1 VFLNLVVNA
10 AQAVG
15 EAGHIRLVTG
25 RESTDGLDWGVV
37 HVEDDGPGIPTEL
50 LDRIFDPFFTTKP
63 AGEGCGLGL
72 AISYQIVRKHG
83 GDLAVRSR
91 PGQGTCF
98 TVRLPAQEDVPAAE
112 AAAPERS

>member
-1 VFLNLVVNA
+1 
-10 AQAVG
+10 
-15 EAGHIRLVTG
+15 
-25 RESTDGLDWGVV
+25 
-37 HVEDDGPGIPTEL
+37 VEDDGPGIPAEL

-91 PGQGTCF
+91 PGHGTCF
-98 TVRLPAQEDVPAAE
+98 TVRLPVQEDPREPALAG
-112 AAAPERS
+112 AVHAGP